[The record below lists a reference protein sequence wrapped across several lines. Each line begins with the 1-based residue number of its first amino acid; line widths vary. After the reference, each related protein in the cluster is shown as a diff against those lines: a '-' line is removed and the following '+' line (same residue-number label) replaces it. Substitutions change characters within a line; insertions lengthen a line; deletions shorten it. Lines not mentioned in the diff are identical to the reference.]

1 MNKTLYNRRTWL
13 NREESDSTGAVVCFD
28 GVVNYK
34 NEFGNE
40 IPLESR
46 FVEISDCRHKIGLHE
61 TTDDSKEDF
70 INKIVLLRDELDLYI
85 EHLKK

>member
-46 FVEISDCRHKIGLHE
+46 FVEIS
-61 TTDDSKEDF
+61 
-70 INKIVLLRDELDLYI
+70 
-85 EHLKK
+85 